1 MSGVL
6 RAMKEVAAGRGP
18 SALISPRSKP
28 ITGDMGDWEGW
39 MEIQFREGG
48 SHVVPG
54 ALNPVEM
61 DGEGDPGT
69 YEGPDVRM
77 RHPVGAGR

>member
-1 MSGVL
+1 
-6 RAMKEVAAGRGP
+6 
-18 SALISPRSKP
+18 
-28 ITGDMGDWEGW
+28 MGDWEGW